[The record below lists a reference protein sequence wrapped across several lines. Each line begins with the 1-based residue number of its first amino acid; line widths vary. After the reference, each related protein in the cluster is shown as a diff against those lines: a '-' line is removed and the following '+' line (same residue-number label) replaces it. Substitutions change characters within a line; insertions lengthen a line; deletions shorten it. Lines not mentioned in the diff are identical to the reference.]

1 MARHSVGLSPTV
13 SLICA
18 SALWAIATVISK
30 KLLTS
35 VPPITLLVFQLV
47 PSVLLLWFLS
57 FFKGKQRPRW
67 RSLAPLALIGLL
79 NPGLAYTLSML
90 GLTRTTASVA
100 TLLWASEPVLIVAL
114 AWLFLREPV
123 TRRLITLTVTA
134 ACGVLLVSGLLS
146 DDLGTTDAIGNAL
159 ILAGVLC
166 CGLYTVLSRKMATDV
181 DPLLTVS
188 LQQTVGLLWALA
200 IWPLEL
206 RKYPP
211 DFVLGFSPGEIAGAT
226 TCGIM
231 YYAAA
236 FWFYLKGL
244 SCVRATVAGGF
255 LNLIPVFGIATA
267 YVFLGERLAP
277 PQWIGAVTIVLAVF
291 VLMMW
296 GPGSE
301 RAAPKPRPRNI
312 SPPTEWPE

>member
-13 SLICA
+13 SFICA

-47 PSVLLLWFLS
+47 PSVLFLWLLTIL
-57 FFKGKQRPRW
+57 KGGPRPSW

-90 GLTRTTASVA
+90 GLTRTTASIA
-100 TLLWASEPVLIVAL
+100 TLLWASEPILIVAL
-114 AWLFLREPV
+114 AWLLLREPV
-123 TRRLITLTVTA
+123 TRRLVTLTVTA
-134 ACGVLLVSGLLS
+134 ACGVLLVSGFFS

-159 ILAGVLC
+159 ILTGVLC

-188 LQQTVGLLWALA
+188 LQQTAGLLWALA
-200 IWPLEL
+200 IWPWEL
-206 RKYPP
+206 RKYPS
-211 DFVLGFSPGEIAGAT
+211 DFVLGFSPAEIAGAT
-226 TCGIM
+226 ASGIM

-236 FWFYLKGL
+236 FWFYLRGL
-244 SCVRATVAGGF
+244 SCVRASVAGGF
-255 LNLIPVFGIATA
+255 INLIPVFGIATA
-267 YVFLGERLAP
+267 YVFLGERLTA
-277 PQWIGAVTIVLAVF
+277 PQWIGATAIVLAVF

-296 GPGSE
+296 GSGSE
-301 RAAPKPRPRNI
+301 REASKPHRRDI
-312 SPPTEWPE
+312 PPPVDWPE

>member
-1 MARHSVGLSPTV
+1 MARHSVGLLPTV

-47 PSVLLLWFLS
+47 PSVLLLWLLTI
-57 FFKGKQRPRW
+57 FKGGLRPGW

-90 GLTRTTASVA
+90 GLTQTTASVA

-134 ACGVLLVSGLLS
+134 ACGVLLVSGFLS

-166 CGLYTVLSRKMATDV
+166 CGLYTVLSRKMASGV

-188 LQQTVGLLWALA
+188 LQQTAGLLWALA
-200 IWPLEL
+200 IWPWEL
-206 RKYPP
+206 GKYPS

-226 TCGIM
+226 ASGIM

-236 FWFYLKGL
+236 FWFYLSGL
-244 SCVRATVAGGF
+244 SRVRASVAGGF
-255 LNLIPVFGIATA
+255 INLIPVFGIATA
-267 YVFLGERLAP
+267 YVFLGERLTAT
-277 PQWIGAVTIVLAVF
+277 QWVGATTIVLAVF
-291 VLMMW
+291 VLIMW

-301 RAAPKPRPRNI
+301 RGASKPHGRDI
-312 SPPTEWPE
+312 PPPVDWPE